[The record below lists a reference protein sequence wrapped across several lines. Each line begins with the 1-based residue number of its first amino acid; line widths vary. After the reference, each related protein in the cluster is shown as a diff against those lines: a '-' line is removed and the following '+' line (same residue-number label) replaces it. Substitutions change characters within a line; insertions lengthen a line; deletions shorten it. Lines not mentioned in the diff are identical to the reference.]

1 MADRVA
7 GIVDHLA
14 RRIMRRSSRRVDRR
28 FAAAAAVA
36 TALAAAAALALARAD
51 AHAAPAA
58 PAAGPA
64 GAGFGD
70 PVAASAAQP
79 AGVAQ
84 SSDRVPAS
92 GCRPVIGEAVAAGAH
107 RICDANAVTV
117 TVGVTCPQAVP
128 VHVVVMVAKHLLM
141 EDHLTEVKSAAR
153 DAVNSL
159 TFITGTKAGVV
170 SLSVQAYAEQGL
182 TDEKG
187 SVMGA
192 ISRISLDQIN
202 PFVQYYD
209 WLGRAEQMLDE
220 ARRDSAIPPVDV
232 MVLYSTGCP
241 TGFPDYCNRQK
252 GSASKAQGNGIT
264 VIGVCNPRARPFGLP
279 FALPATHCNDIRDM
293 ASRGYYFDL
302 GQAARVGPAIRDLIA
317 KADRPKVKA
326 LSVVDSLAPGWRIV
340 PGSARPAPARVTG
353 GTLQRW
359 EAADLA
365 SGAGVTVTYGITAT
379 TTGRLD
385 VRLPAAAV
393 SLEDSLG
400 RSWGPV
406 PLPTRQIEVGA
417 CLRETA
423 TPTTTATPTATPSPT
438 ATPRPVDT
446 ATPTDTPTATPTPT
460 PEPGVAYLPLAM
472 KRVCKPGERPKEVVL
487 VIDTSTSMREASGG
501 TTKLAAAQAAAKHFV
516 RLLDLSR
523 DRVAI
528 AAFNSGVQSFA
539 AVGGG
544 DAAAAR
550 AALDATI
557 DGLTTAPGT
566 RIDRAMQAVVASL
579 TGDPAGWSQ
588 SIIVLTDGLSDPETD
603 AQAALSAAA
612 SARARGVRIYAI
624 GLGDTIDA
632 PLLTALADAG
642 GFIRAADA
650 AALVGIYEAL
660 AAELPCPGGVVLG
673 R

>member
-1 MADRVA
+1 MSAPTVR
-7 GIVDHLA
+7 
-14 RRIMRRSSRRVDRR
+14 
-28 FAAAAAVA
+28 AAAAATLALVA
-36 TALAAAAALALARAD
+36 ALLALPRPPAAAAP
-51 AHAAPAA
+51 AHADGRAPA
-58 PAAGPA
+58 GL
-64 GAGFGD
+64 
-70 PVAASAAQP
+70 
-79 AGVAQ
+79 AQ

-92 GCRPVIGEAVAAGAH
+92 GCRPVIAETVAAGAH
-107 RICDANAVTV
+107 RVCDANAITV

-141 EDHLTEVKSAAR
+141 EDHLAEVKNAAR
-153 DAVNSL
+153 DAVDSL
-159 TFITGTKAGVV
+159 TFISGTQAGVV

-182 TDEKG
+182 TEEKG
-187 SVMGA
+187 AVLGA

-209 WLGRAEQMLDE
+209 WLGRAELMLDE
-220 ARRDSAIPPVDV
+220 ARRASPIPPVDV

-252 GSASKAQGNGIT
+252 GSANKAQGNGIT

-279 FALPATHCNDIRDM
+279 FALPASHCNDIRDM

-317 KADRPKVKA
+317 KADRPRVQT
-326 LSVVDSLAPGWRIV
+326 LSVVDSLAPGWRV
-340 PGSARPAPARVTG
+340 LPASARPTPARVTG

-365 SGAGVTVTYGITAT
+365 SGSALTVTYGVTAT

-385 VRLPAAAV
+385 LRLPAAVVA
-393 SLEDSLG
+393 LEDSLG

-423 TPTTTATPTATPSPT
+423 TPTATATATETPSPT
-438 ATPRPVDT
+438 ATDT
-446 ATPTDTPTATPTPT
+446 PAATPTPSATPTATATAT
-460 PEPGVAYLPLAM
+460 SVPGRAYLPLAL
-472 KRVCKPGERPKEVVL
+472 KRVCKPSERPKEIVL
-487 VIDTSTSMREASGG
+487 AIDTSQSMLEESGG
-501 TTKLAAAQAAAKHFV
+501 VRKLDAAKAAAKRFI

-523 DRVAI
+523 DAVAI
-528 AAFNSGVQSFA
+528 ASFNRGVGSFTWA
-539 AVGGG
+539 GGADASAVR
-544 DAAAAR
+544 D
-550 AALDATI
+550 ALDAAI

-566 RIDRAMQAVVASL
+566 RIDRAMQAAVGSF
-579 TGDPAGWSQ
+579 GHDPAAWSQ
-588 SIIVLTDGLSDPETD
+588 SIILLTDGLSDPETD
-603 AQAALSAAA
+603 VDAALAAA
-612 SARARGVRIYAI
+612 ADARARGIHVFTI
-624 GLGDTIDA
+624 GLGDTVDE
-632 PLLTALADAG
+632 PLLRALADPG
-642 GFIRAADA
+642 GYVRAPDA
-650 AALVGIYEAL
+650 AALAAVYEGL